1 MIYPMKVFDKNGKL
15 IKIMPSKELKK
26 EYWDKYWEGE
36 TSRSFTS
43 TKILRNKPEQKKS
56 NY

>member
-56 NY
+56 KY